1 MGVKTHTWSERLFHS
16 IWSWTPSEKTIQILL
31 LFAKSSQFFSFEF
44 RRLSLFV
51 CIYFLSVVESST
63 HTRYWDHFAVWH
75 FFIFFYVIFGTT
87 AIISFF
93 HFDWILL
100 SPVFP
105 RFSLFEKI
113 LHFLHYFFNW
123 FGYLDGFI
131 LNTVSKSS
139 FRASCGF
146 CISFL
151 CFDLKFTS
159 DI

>member
-1 MGVKTHTWSERLFHS
+1 MK
-16 IWSWTPSEKTIQILL
+16 WTT
-31 LFAKSSQFFSFEF
+31 FSFNLELDAF
-44 RRLSLFV
+44 RKNHSNFVTFCEKFSIFFFWISSSFLICMYLFLKCSWKLNSYTILSPFCGLT
-51 CIYFLSVVESST
+51 FL
-63 HTRYWDHFAVWH
+63 H
-75 FFIFFYVIFGTT
+75 FFYVIFGTT